1 VAEQFRV
8 QSFAPRGVAIW
19 VRETA
24 LALNEVLRRSSTVN
38 DTVTAG
44 STQTQAGATV
54 LGMGL
59 NRVTTANANDGVKF
73 PLPGS
78 GDEVIIRND
87 SGAAIQIWPQSS
99 GKVDDG
105 SADAVDG
112 NTLADNKSRTYRA
125 TDSTNWYTI
134 GNS

>member
-59 NRVTTANANDGVKF
+59 NRVTTASANDGVKF
-73 PLPGS
+73 PLPGG
-78 GDEVIIRND
+78 GDECIIRND
-87 SGAAIQIWPQSS
+87 SGATIKIWPQTS

-105 SADAVDG
+105 SADAVDA
-112 NTLADNKSRTYRA
+112 NTLANNKSRAYRA